1 MQSLTN
7 KKISMKQLKTIA
19 IAVVAIASVALMSFT
34 AASISNKLSEVYNMG
49 KVTWEKDTHDFGEI
63 PQGKPVSV
71 EFAFTNAGNTPLLI
85 ADVATSCGCT
95 ASDYSKEPIALGK
108 SSKIKVTYNAA
119 NMGAFT
125 KNITVNFSDAEAKKV
140 LMIKG
145 TVK

>member
-1 MQSLTN
+1 
-7 KKISMKQLKTIA
+7 MKQIKTLSIIA
-19 IAVVAIASVALMSFT
+19 ITCIALMSFT
-34 AASISNKLSEVYNMG
+34 SLSMVNNQTIVNASDSFI
-49 KVTWEKDTHDFGEI
+49 KVAWAKESHDFGEI

-71 EFAFTNAGNTPLLI
+71 EFAFTNTGDAPLLI

-95 ASDYSKEPIALGK
+95 ASDYSKEPIASGA

-125 KNITVNFSDAEAKKV
+125 KTITVNFSDAEAKKV

>member
-1 MQSLTN
+1 
-7 KKISMKQLKTIA
+7 MKQIKTLSIIA
-19 IAVVAIASVALMSFT
+19 ITCIALMSFT
-34 AASISNKLSEVYNMG
+34 SLSMVNYQTIVNASDSFI
-49 KVTWEKDTHDFGEI
+49 KVAWAKESHDFGEI

-71 EFAFTNAGNTPLLI
+71 EFAFTNTGDAPLLI

-95 ASDYSKEPIALGK
+95 ASDYSKEPIAPGA

-125 KNITVNFSDAEAKKV
+125 KTITVKFSDAEAKKV

>member
-1 MQSLTN
+1 
-7 KKISMKQLKTIA
+7 MKQIKTLSIIA
-19 IAVVAIASVALMSFT
+19 ITCIALMSFT
-34 AASISNKLSEVYNMG
+34 SLSMVNNQTIVNASDSFI
-49 KVTWEKDTHDFGEI
+49 KVAWAKESHDFGEI

-71 EFAFTNAGNTPLLI
+71 EFAFTNTGDAPLLI

-95 ASDYSKEPIALGK
+95 ASDYSKEPIAPGA

-119 NMGAFT
+119 NIGAFT
-125 KNITVNFSDAEAKKV
+125 KTITVNFSDEEAKKV